1 MLEDCSIA
9 LVVVLIE
16 DAFSSAWDVEMGG
29 ERLKIDEVEGVGTA
43 AGPAILVSSA
53 GLVTLTSGVGRKG
66 FDAGKSEDEG

>member
-29 ERLKIDEVEGVGTA
+29 ERLKIDEVEGVGA
-43 AGPAILVSSA
+43 EVA
-53 GLVTLTSGVGRKG
+53 K
-66 FDAGKSEDEG
+66 